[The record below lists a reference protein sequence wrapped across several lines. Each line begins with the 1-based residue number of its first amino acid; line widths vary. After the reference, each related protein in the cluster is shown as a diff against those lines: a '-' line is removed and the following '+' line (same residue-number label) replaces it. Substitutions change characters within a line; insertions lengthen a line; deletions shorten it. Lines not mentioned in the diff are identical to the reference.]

1 MKRPVLLLEMLGFIA
16 DDLVKVWDTVKVFLT
31 IFWFCSLGFAAL
43 MALVGWLT
51 YMGGQEPGSI
61 LPQSL
66 WYLGINAAI
75 GGLVWLY
82 DVVKRARRRI
92 K

>member
-16 DDLVKVWDTVKVFLT
+16 DDLVKVWDTVKVFLM
-31 IFWFCSLGFAAL
+31 ICWFCSLGFAAL

-66 WYLGINAAI
+66 WYLGINATI

>member
-16 DDLVKVWDTVKVFLT
+16 DDLVKVWDTAKVFLT
-31 IFWFCSLGFAAL
+31 ICWFCSLVFAAL

-61 LPQSL
+61 LPQSM
-66 WYLGINAAI
+66 WYLGINATI

-82 DVVKRARRRI
+82 DVAKRARRRI